1 MHLPP
6 VRDGDGD
13 PDFERGAEE
22 GGDHQL
28 KVIGD
33 THSQA
38 REIKVI
44 KFRNP
49 FIINSPW
56 PWLFDAGRLGKVIF
70 LKPELISEKFV
81 TVTLQKLQ
89 FLLLIFQRKFYCFSC
104 SYS

>member
-49 FIINSPW
+49 FIINSLW

-104 SYS
+104 S